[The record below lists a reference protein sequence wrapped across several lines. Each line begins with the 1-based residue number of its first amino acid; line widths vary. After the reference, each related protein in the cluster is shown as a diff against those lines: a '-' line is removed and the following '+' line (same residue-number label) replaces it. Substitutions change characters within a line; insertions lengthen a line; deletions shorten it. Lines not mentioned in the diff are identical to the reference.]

1 MKQFVFTKHSRE
13 SMRKRGVS
21 EDEVRIAISKAPW
34 QPSKW
39 GRFECTLE
47 FEYNK
52 EWNKKFYRTKQVV
65 PVFMEE
71 ETRIVIITVYA
82 FYF

>member
-1 MKQFVFTKHSRE
+1 MKEVVFTKYSKE
-13 SMRKRGVS
+13 SMRKRGVL
-21 EDEVRIAISKAPW
+21 EEEVKIAISKASW

-39 GRFECTLE
+39 GRLECTLE
-47 FEYNK
+47 FQYDK
-52 EWNKKFYRTKQVV
+52 EWNGKFYHTKQVV
-65 PVFMEE
+65 PVFVEE

>member
-1 MKQFVFTKHSRE
+1 MKPIFFTKHALD

-21 EDEVRIAISKAPW
+21 KNEVEDTIMKAAWHPA
-34 QPSKW
+34 KL
-39 GRFECTLE
+39 GRWECTMN
-47 FEYNK
+47 FAYNK

-65 PVFMEE
+65 PVFVEE
-71 ETRIVIITVYA
+71 RDRIVVITVYA